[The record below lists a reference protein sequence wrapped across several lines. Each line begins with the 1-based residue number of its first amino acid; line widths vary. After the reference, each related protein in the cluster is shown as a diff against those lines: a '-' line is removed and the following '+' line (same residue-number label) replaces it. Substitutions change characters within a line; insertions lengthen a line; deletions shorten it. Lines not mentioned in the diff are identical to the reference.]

1 VPAPSQLAG
10 IGDFGLVTVPAAVV
24 IVQGVSG
31 ITAALSF
38 VNEKPIVASAVSEL
52 AIVVVNVGF
61 GFRSPQPSTDGAE
74 LPLREKFG
82 NLMLTLLFRVFV
94 ATIRVFVLNTSLTV
108 DAVEMMDGVTVSCV
122 SLTEADVPIV
132 AVAVGIAAGKP
143 PSREILPVSPQFS
156 SRACKGLTTVLGC
169 VVIVQDCSASMGP
182 PDWSVKMMDAWASP
196 ELATAVA
203 NTGESGAVLV
213 ISVASASVVMSTRLT
228 RLPRPSR
235 SLSKTAVFRP
245 CVSETL
251 LRQPWTVG
259 ALVPKR

>member
-1 VPAPSQLAG
+1 
-10 IGDFGLVTVPAAVV
+10 VPAAVV

-38 VNEKPIVASAVSEL
+38 VNEKAIVASAVSEL

-61 GFRSPQPSTDGAE
+61 GFGCLTSLTQPSALGVQTQPSTDGVE